1 MCQIVF
7 ERLCPRKKILGPEI
21 FGAGNDQKCHGA
33 GLVSG
38 PELSKYFEAELVQSI
53 QGQKCLAT
61 GSVQKFRAGSVS
73 WLEVRTYLGAQY
85 IFLPG

>member
-1 MCQIVF
+1 MY
-7 ERLCPRKKILGPEI
+7 CPRKKILGPEI

-61 GSVQKFRAGSVS
+61 GSVQKFRAGSVPRPYM
-73 WLEVRTYLGAQY
+73 VRGRKCLGAWK
-85 IFLPG
+85 